1 MNKLSK
7 GIVLISAAALTL
19 GLAACGS
26 STNSDAGHVYFLN
39 NKPEV
44 VDQWNE
50 LADMYTKETGVQVD
64 IQSATSG
71 SYESTLSSELA
82 KNNAP
87 TMFGIGGFDQYAKYK
102 NYLEPLQDSE
112 AYKLL
117 NEQGIDPATVACK
130 TGTAEYTNMAD
141 TAWFACYAPV
151 DDPQYVVACVVEHG
165 GGGSAVAA
173 PLGAK
178 VLAAALASES
188 AEDPGAGMGVIAGA
202 TGKVLEGA
210 GAATSG
216 GRTD

>member
-1 MNKLSK
+1 MS
-7 GIVLISAAALTL
+7 
-19 GLAACGS
+19 
-26 STNSDAGHVYFLN
+26 
-39 NKPEV
+39 
-44 VDQWNE
+44 
-50 LADMYTKETGVQVD
+50 
-64 IQSATSG
+64 
-71 SYESTLSSELA
+71 
-82 KNNAP
+82 
-87 TMFGIGGFDQYAKYK
+87 
-102 NYLEPLQDSE
+102 
-112 AYKLL
+112 KLL

-173 PLGAK
+173 PLGVK

>member
-1 MNKLSK
+1 
-7 GIVLISAAALTL
+7 
-19 GLAACGS
+19 
-26 STNSDAGHVYFLN
+26 
-39 NKPEV
+39 
-44 VDQWNE
+44 
-50 LADMYTKETGVQVD
+50 
-64 IQSATSG
+64 
-71 SYESTLSSELA
+71 
-82 KNNAP
+82 
-87 TMFGIGGFDQYAKYK
+87 
-102 NYLEPLQDSE
+102 
-112 AYKLL
+112 
-117 NEQGIDPATVACK
+117 
-130 TGTAEYTNMAD
+130 MAD

-202 TGKVLEGA
+202 TGRVLEGA

>member
-1 MNKLSK
+1 MKT
-7 GIVLISAAALTL
+7 IRQTLILLTFALFFAANVTAAPLDERQRTVETVVADALAQLPAATA
-19 GLAACGS
+19 GDYDKIMGELAATG
-26 STNSDAGHVYFLN
+26 AEGVGI
-39 NKPEV
+39 
-44 VDQWNE
+44 
-50 LADMYTKETGVQVD
+50 LADMLVPASQGENAAVEYALNGV
-64 IQSATSG
+64 ATD
-71 SYESTLSSELA
+71 
-82 KNNAP
+82 NA
-87 TMFGIGGFDQYAKYK
+87 DV
-102 NYLEPLQDSE
+102 S
-112 AYKLL
+112 KLL

>member
-1 MNKLSK
+1 METAGELD
-7 GIVLISAAALTL
+7 VPEADLAFMRDALNGVATD
-19 GLAACGS
+19 
-26 STNSDAGHVYFLN
+26 N
-39 NKPEV
+39 
-44 VDQWNE
+44 
-50 LADMYTKETGVQVD
+50 ADV
-64 IQSATSG
+64 S
-71 SYESTLSSELA
+71 
-82 KNNAP
+82 
-87 TMFGIGGFDQYAKYK
+87 
-102 NYLEPLQDSE
+102 
-112 AYKLL
+112 KLL

-130 TGTAEYTNMAD
+130 TGTVEYTNMAD